1 MSMRMLRGQA
11 GRKGSR
17 MMPAPPGTSDL
28 VVIGAGAVGRL
39 FAIAAAP
46 GEQHASRRQNIPD
59 WVPLYEMSP

>member
-1 MSMRMLRGQA
+1 
-11 GRKGSR
+11 
-17 MMPAPPGTSDL
+17 MPTPPGTSDL

-46 GEQHASRRQNIPD
+46 AEQHASRRQNIPD